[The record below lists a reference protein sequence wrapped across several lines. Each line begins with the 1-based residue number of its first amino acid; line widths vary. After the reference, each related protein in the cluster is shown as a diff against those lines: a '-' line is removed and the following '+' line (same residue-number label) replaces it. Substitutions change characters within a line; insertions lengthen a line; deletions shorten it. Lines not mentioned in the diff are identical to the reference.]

1 MKITSDRRVVAIVQ
15 ARMGSTRLPGK
26 VLRLLCG
33 GPMLVRVI
41 ERLRLSKLLHQ
52 IVVATTSL
60 PQDNPV
66 AKLADEVGAEVFR
79 GDEADVLGRYVGAAR
94 SAQADVVVRVT
105 ADCPL
110 IDPTVVDQAVAMYLA
125 GGDELDYVSNTIERT
140 YPRGLD
146 VEVFPRRVLEHL
158 NVVSTSAPER
168 EHVTLHLLRRCEHY
182 RIVHVLND
190 VDYSHHY
197 WTVDSEQDLQLVEQI
212 YEALYS
218 TKPSFGWSDVLALF
232 EARPE
237 LFQINQAHA
246 VVSDARMRALDAGI
260 A

>member
-1 MKITSDRRVVAIVQ
+1 MKTKPDRRVVAIVQ
-15 ARMGSTRLPGK
+15 ARMGSARLPGK

-33 GPMLVRVI
+33 RPMLARVI
-41 ERLRLSKLLHQ
+41 ERLRLSKWLHQ

-66 AKLADEVGAEVFR
+66 AKLADEVGVEVFR

-110 IDPTVVDQAVAMYLA
+110 IEPTVVDQAVAMYLA
-125 GGDELDYVSNTIERT
+125 GGDELDYVSNIIERT

-146 VEVFPRRVLEHL
+146 VEVFPRRILEHL
-158 NVVSTSAPER
+158 DVVSTSAPER
-168 EHVTLHLLRRCEHY
+168 EHVTLHLIRQREHY
-182 RIVHVLND
+182 RIAHALNE
-190 VDYSHHY
+190 VDHSHHY
-197 WTVDSEQDLQLVEQI
+197 WTVDSEQDLQLVEQV
-212 YEALYS
+212 YQALYS
-218 TKPSFGWSDVLALF
+218 KKPSFGWSDVLALF

-237 LFQINQAHA
+237 LFQINQADAA
-246 VVSDARMRALDAGI
+246 VRDARMRALDAGVT
-260 A
+260 